1 MGPVGEKEMLVFL
14 LGFSVGHFPC
24 SYLGCAVCE
33 RGRLTLI
40 KSTLSV
46 CQFTIY
52 IISSFVM
59 SAMVHERLEKLQRRV
74 DGYSGYKDEDAFD
87 YMVG

>member
-1 MGPVGEKEMLVFL
+1 MWDISHVAIWGVLFVKGEDLH
-14 LGFSVGHFPC
+14 SSRAHFP
-24 SYLGCAVCE
+24 
-33 RGRLTLI
+33 
-40 KSTLSV
+40 V

-59 SAMVHERLEKLQRRV
+59 SAMVHERSEKLQRRV
-74 DGYSGYKDEDAFD
+74 DGHSGYKDEDAFD